1 MALREG
7 KRLFDPA
14 CTGQP
19 PCAADPTARASFQ
32 PCVYRATAVL
42 RELRIM
48 HCLPALRS
56 QGNYCSQ
63 RRRPVRVPSSPAFT
77 GETRPTSQRFQGWT
91 FQPCIHR
98 ANL

>member
-32 PCVYRATAVL
+32 PCVHRATAVL

-48 HCLPALRS
+48 HCLPTLRS
-56 QGNYCSQ
+56 QGNPTVESAHHT
-63 RRRPVRVPSSPAFT
+63 VHPSRPAFT
-77 GETRPTSQRFQGWT
+77 GQAR
-91 FQPCIHR
+91 
-98 ANL
+98 